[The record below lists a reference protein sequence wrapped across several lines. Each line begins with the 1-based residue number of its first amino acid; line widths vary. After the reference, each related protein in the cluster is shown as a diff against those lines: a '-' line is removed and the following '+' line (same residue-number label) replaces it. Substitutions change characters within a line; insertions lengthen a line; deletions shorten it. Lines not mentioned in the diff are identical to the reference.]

1 MGFLLVPLAVG
12 GSGWLLLNVVPDNA
26 PDAQELRSLQIRY
39 EFTENYH
46 YAKIERDYVD
56 PVESFLAENKETFKI
71 DQVFSSFGNNNA
83 STEIYLHVDE
93 IGQEEMEDI
102 RGKIS
107 AGLPVIPGCRIELS
121 GASGRQNREGI
132 GVSLYGDDPQVLEG
146 LLKEAR
152 ARLRKHPDFS
162 QVSSTRD
169 STREEVQIR
178 LRRDL
183 ARRYGVSTQSVSEIL
198 GILMRGRQV
207 RGFRT
212 SEGEV
217 DVIIRLRPED
227 RSGLED
233 LRSAVVGYGD
243 EGEEVLLSH
252 VADLRIE
259 KVAAQIQREDR
270 QTFANFFATYS
281 GDKRDEG
288 IEQVKAV
295 MDGLD
300 YPAGYG
306 WSLGFWTR
314 RNQQSDQEWVFNIL
328 LALFMVYF
336 VMASLF
342 ESLTHPL
349 AIMLSLP
356 FAVVGIAGLSAHHRN
371 TLQPDGQDRNPGAHR
386 NRGEQRHR
394 PPRPDQHPAP
404 PGGRPPPRHSGGM
417 PGSLSTHRD
426 DGDHHGCG
434 PDSTGLQLQQLFRHS
449 VLSHGPHRH
458 GRTHR
463 LHGADSGGAAH
474 LLHPLRR
481 PDPVAETEL
490 AIQRP
495 VRVERRERRLT
506 GAASGQC
513 SEDWKSRDRAALQSE
528 SALRTPLRIGPED
541 GLLDHRSLAKPFHS
555 VSLK

>member
-1 MGFLLVPLAVG
+1 M
-12 GSGWLLLNVVPDNA
+12 
-26 PDAQELRSLQIRY
+26 
-39 EFTENYH
+39 
-46 YAKIERDYVD
+46 
-56 PVESFLAENKETFKI
+56 
-71 DQVFSSFGNNNA
+71 
-83 STEIYLHVDE
+83 
-93 IGQEEMEDI
+93 
-102 RGKIS
+102 
-107 AGLPVIPGCRIELS
+107 
-121 GASGRQNREGI
+121 
-132 GVSLYGDDPQVLEG
+132 SLYGDDPQVLEG
-146 LLKEAR
+146 LLSEAR
-152 ARLRKHPDFS
+152 TRLRQHPDFS
-162 QVSSTRD
+162 QVSAPRD

-243 EGEEVLLSH
+243 EGEEILLSQ

-259 KVAAQIQREDR
+259 KVAAQVQREDR
-270 QTFANFFATYS
+270 QTYANFFATYS

-288 IEQVKAV
+288 IRQMTVV

-300 YPAGYG
+300 YPDGYG

-356 FAVVGIAGLSAHHRN
+356 FSVVESPAFCSS
-371 TLQPDGQDRNPGAHR
+371 PGTPFNVMAKIGMPRAHR
-386 NRGEQRHR
+386 NRGKQRHR
-394 PPRPDQHPAP
+394 PPRPDQYPTPPAE
-404 PGGRPPPRHSGGM
+404 
-417 PGSLSTHRD
+417 STAAAPFWRD
-426 DGDHHGCG
+426 AGIAFG
-434 PDSTGLQLQQLFRHS
+434 PS
-449 VLSHGPHRH
+449 
-458 GRTHR
+458 
-463 LHGADSGGAAH
+463 
-474 LLHPLRR
+474 
-481 PDPVAETEL
+481 
-490 AIQRP
+490 
-495 VRVERRERRLT
+495 
-506 GAASGQC
+506 
-513 SEDWKSRDRAALQSE
+513 
-528 SALRTPLRIGPED
+528 
-541 GLLDHRSLAKPFHS
+541 
-555 VSLK
+555 